1 MALFAAAAQLFAFG
15 NQFAAVIPF
24 TENLPVDTVVS
35 DTLLPAEI
43 NKRFFMEI
51 KTFLYQ
57 DKNVHYKITG
67 KGNPV
72 MLVHGFGEDS
82 TVWESQIDFLKDHFK
97 LIIPDLPGSG
107 RSAYIPGANIETYSE
122 IIKDICDRELTDHPL
137 PEKSGMHMI
146 GHSMGGYITLSFAEK
161 FPHYLSSFGL
171 FHSSAFAD
179 TEEKKET
186 RKKAIEFIKNNGAY
200 SFLKNSIPGLFT
212 QRFKDAQPKK
222 VDALITAG
230 KNFTEQALI
239 QYYEAMIAR
248 PDRTVTLKTF
258 GNPVLFI
265 IGEHDQ
271 AIPFESS
278 MKQCHL
284 PAVSH
289 VHVLRQSAHMGMW
302 EEEEKTNKIL
312 LAFLQQV

>member
-1 MALFAAAAQLFAFG
+1 
-15 NQFAAVIPF
+15 
-24 TENLPVDTVVS
+24 
-35 DTLLPAEI
+35 
-43 NKRFFMEI
+43 MEI
-51 KTFLYQ
+51 KTFSCQ
-57 DKNVHYKITG
+57 NKNIQYATYG
-67 KGNPV
+67 KGKPV

-82 TVWESQIDFLKDHFK
+82 GVWESQIDFLKDDLK
-97 LIIPDLPGSG
+97 LIVPDLPGSG
-107 RSAYIPGANIETYSE
+107 RSELIPGANIETYSE
-122 IIKDICDRELTDHPL
+122 VIKDICDRELADRSREG
-137 PEKSGMHMI
+137 EKTINII
-146 GHSMGGYITLSFAEK
+146 GHSMGGYVTLCFAEK
-161 FPHYLSSFGL
+161 FPQYVNSFGL

-179 TEEKKET
+179 TAEKKET

-200 SFLKNSIPGLFT
+200 SFLKNSTPGLFT
-212 QRFKDAQPKK
+212 QRYKDTYPKK
-222 VDALITAG
+222 VDALIASG
-230 KNFTEQALI
+230 KNFTEDALI

-248 PDRTVTLKTF
+248 PDRTGILKAF

-284 PAVSH
+284 PPVSH

-302 EEEEKTNKIL
+302 EEEEKSNDIL